1 MNAFGDSE
9 DHLCCFFLGSHSIHT
24 YPVCPLNYLG
34 RGTFGYVPTTQK
46 VSPRCNSVYH
56 PSAPSCT
63 TYMPASPDPHNT
75 FEVTVPPLFGQDQS
89 FTFTFHLAFPGPVV
103 SSPSLCLYYNTAEL
117 IDTRQLKSPWV
128 HVQPPQ
134 RIPPSSLPLHM
145 YRLPQLEDRQPHCLS
160 QLVPHQ
166 SVFKMCQ
173 QGPSSR
179 GGCLP
184 TLSLSLTYSLPLS
197 PQTLPACFLRFS
209 IQKWSLKFHQL
220 MLLTRSQISY
230 PWLSLSWRMKGPP
243 QGSYL
248 KYVLQV
254 GRESQRPSWMTLG
267 ISGCVHLSLFRFFS
281 HLTFPDALKVK
292 KGAQLV
298 YKDAGDR

>member
-1 MNAFGDSE
+1 M
-9 DHLCCFFLGSHSIHT
+9 
-24 YPVCPLNYLG
+24 
-34 RGTFGYVPTTQK
+34 
-46 VSPRCNSVYH
+46 
-56 PSAPSCT
+56 
-63 TYMPASPDPHNT
+63 
-75 FEVTVPPLFGQDQS
+75 PPLFGQDQS
-89 FTFTFHLAFPGPVV
+89 FTFTFYLAFPGPVV

-117 IDTRQLKSPWV
+117 VDTRQLKSPWV

-134 RIPPSSLPLHM
+134 RISLSSPPLHM
-145 YRLPQLEDRQPHCLS
+145 YCLSQLEDRRPHCLS
-160 QLVPHQ
+160 QFVPHR

-230 PWLSLSWRMKGPP
+230 P
-243 QGSYL
+243 
-248 KYVLQV
+248 
-254 GRESQRPSWMTLG
+254 
-267 ISGCVHLSLFRFFS
+267 
-281 HLTFPDALKVK
+281 
-292 KGAQLV
+292 
-298 YKDAGDR
+298 